1 MKFHH
6 PLSALFVLLLSCFFL
21 VGNANAQE
29 QDYFIEIA
37 VSEQNAS
44 EYKTAVRLG
53 LGEVIGRVAGNR
65 AVLNRPEVQSALSDA
80 GNFVEQ
86 YQYQSLENPEDV
98 LRLSKTPS
106 VRKTGSAP
114 YLLLLQYSA
123 DAIAELLDEE
133 LEPTPM
139 ETAIEGSTMFWLVLE
154 TQGRSEIIGADV
166 QPLIQERVQELA
178 AQVGLNPV
186 FPVLDLQD
194 YQAIGVADIRGAF
207 DDRVMSASQRY
218 ATDAVVTGF
227 ISESENGLWLTNW
240 RRYASGS
247 SKTFAN
253 NALNLDSVLNGGI
266 EWVARTAKINASGEY
281 SGALNSSS
289 SALLWF
295 SKVDS
300 TDRYMRVL
308 SFLESLPGV
317 ESVTA
322 SYLATT
328 GMMFSISPRLS
339 SMQLQQNLSNVRW
352 LRQTPPPEILD
363 SGPTIPEGAELFFE
377 YAG

>member
-1 MKFHH
+1 MKIHH
-6 PLSALFVLLLSCFFL
+6 PLSAVIVLLLSCFF
-21 VGNANAQE
+21 VIGNSFAQE
-29 QDYFIEIA
+29 RDYFIEIA
-37 VSEQNAS
+37 VSEQSAD

-53 LGEVIGRVAGNR
+53 LGAVISRVTGNR
-65 AVLNRPEVQSALSDA
+65 AVLNRPEVQSALSDSA
-80 GNFVEQ
+80 NFVEQ
-86 YQYQSLENPEDV
+86 YQYQSLDNPGAI
-98 LRLSKTPS
+98 LRLAKTPS
-106 VRKTGSAP
+106 VSKTGSAP
-114 YLLLLQYSA
+114 YLLLLQYSP

-133 LEPTPM
+133 GQSGPIQATVED
-139 ETAIEGSTMFWLVLE
+139 STMFWLVME
-154 TQGRSEIIGADV
+154 SQGRSEIIGADV
-166 QPLIQERVQELA
+166 QPLIQLRVQELA
-178 AQVGLNPV
+178 TQLGLNPV

-207 DDRVMSASQRY
+207 DERILNASQRY

-227 ISESENGLWLTNW
+227 ITESENGIWLTNW

-266 EWVARTAKINASGEY
+266 AWVAQTAKIFASGEVN
-281 SGALNSSS
+281 SVLTSSS
-289 SALLWF
+289 SALVWF
-295 SKVDS
+295 AKVDT

-308 SFLESLPGV
+308 KLLESLPGV

-339 SMQLQQNLSNVRW
+339 SMQLQQNLSSARW
-352 LRQTPPPEILD
+352 LRQTPSPEILD